1 MLFCTVINV
10 HKNHFLYEKTV
21 AAEALQRTLYCAVP
35 VVKLPS
41 SVAKRYNKSSVCY
54 TAHSAA
60 RAHEQCFVMFGIMRF
75 IDVGPTW
82 VFELSIIQLRKHCE
96 LWTHYYGVNVKKAQ
110 TKMGKLWKSNVRYS
124 GKRNRLTSFKRVKI
138 KSLNQN
144 SHKFQV

>member
-41 SVAKRYNKSSVCY
+41 SVAERYNKCSVCY

-60 RAHEQCFVMFGIMRF
+60 RTTCFVMFAIMRF
-75 IDVGPTW
+75 IDVGPT
-82 VFELSIIQLRKHCE
+82 
-96 LWTHYYGVNVKKAQ
+96 
-110 TKMGKLWKSNVRYS
+110 
-124 GKRNRLTSFKRVKI
+124 
-138 KSLNQN
+138 
-144 SHKFQV
+144 